1 MTQPRLLLI
10 TAFCLLLQACA
21 TPVAPPTSPDAPPSF
36 GDSSHFGPR
45 PDILTPEDLHRLTPE
60 QEADFVAYY
69 YHPSRAHVTRH
80 KRLYTYLENVVTNFN
95 YRSETLTASEAYA
108 SRSGNCMTLAI
119 LTTALAQLAGLDI
132 AYQLMDDQ
140 PVYEYQGDIVRKGVH
155 VSSLLRNPDWVG
167 KNGGTGDLFAA
178 PGIRIDYFPS
188 LRGRFVA
195 NLDTAEYLALYY
207 SNIASDATM
216 ALDYNK
222 AYWHLLEALKH
233 VPDHGAS
240 LNMLAVINRRVGD
253 IATAEG
259 IYRYGIVHAQDSK
272 LSLLKNYHTLLA
284 GEGRTAEAEQIQQQL
299 DTMNDPSPFH
309 WLKLARESHE
319 AGDWNNAIGYYRRA
333 LELGPFM
340 HEAHL
345 GLALTYYAVG
355 SLRNA
360 EQALRDAADA
370 ANRVSTRTLYEAKL
384 AALSR
389 EL

>member
-1 MTQPRLLLI
+1 MSQPKLLLI
-10 TAFCLLLQACA
+10 AAFCLLLQACA
-21 TPVAPPTSPDAPPSF
+21 TPVARPTNPDAPPSF
-36 GDSSHFGPR
+36 GDSSRFGPR

-60 QEADFVAYY
+60 QEADFSAYY
-69 YHPSRAHVTRH
+69 YHHSRDHLSGH
-80 KRLYTYLENVVTNFN
+80 KRLYGYLERIVANFS
-95 YRSETLTASEAYA
+95 YRGDTLTASESFA
-108 SRSGNCMTLAI
+108 SRSGNCLSLAI
-119 LTTALAQLAGLDI
+119 LTTALAQLARLDI

-140 PVYEYQGDIVRKGVH
+140 PVYEYEGSIVRKGLH
-155 VSSLLRNPDWVG
+155 VSSLIRNPDWVG
-167 KNGGTGDLFAA
+167 VNGGTSDLFAA

-195 NLDTAEYLALYY
+195 NLDTADYLALYY

-216 ALDYNK
+216 ALDYGK
-222 AYWHLLEALKH
+222 AYWYLLEALKY
-233 VPDHGAS
+233 VPNHGAS
-240 LNMLAVINRRVGD
+240 LNMLAVVNRRVGD
-253 IATAEG
+253 IATAES
-259 IYRYGIVHAQDSK
+259 IYRYGIAHAQDSK

-284 GEGRTAEAEQIQQQL
+284 GEGRMAEAELIQQQL

-360 EQALRDAADA
+360 EQALRDAADT
-370 ANRVSTRTLYEAKL
+370 ANRASTRTLYEAKL
-384 AALSR
+384 AALSK